1 MSHLTIETLARLVDE
16 VPAAHEA
23 AHLELCEECRIELEG
38 LRADAAAL
46 AALPEIEPAAAQW
59 SAIERRL
66 RQEGLMQ
73 TQVVALH
80 RSWWRPVL
88 QMAAALAIF
97 ALGGITTNWLR
108 SSDAQPAAGNQDRPN
123 TALVTNRSSA
133 PLNIGDAQLAVRA
146 AETAYLDA
154 LTRYTEL
161 AGATEVADPL
171 ARLAALESIVL
182 TTRAALGQAPADPVI
197 NGYHLTAVAQRDA
210 TIKRLASTSGNQTWF

>member
-16 VPAAHEA
+16 TPTAHEA
-23 AHLELCEECRIELEG
+23 AHLELCDECRSELEG

-46 AALPEIEPAAAQW
+46 AALPSIEPPSTQW
-59 SAIERRL
+59 VALEQRL

-73 TQVVALH
+73 TPVIAL
-80 RSWWRPVL
+80 RNRWWRPVM

-97 ALGGITTNWLR
+97 VLGGLSANLMR
-108 SSDAQPAAGNQDRPN
+108 SGVQPADAPANRSGATLVSNPSTAPVTLVDAQ
-123 TALVTNRSSA
+123 V
-133 PLNIGDAQLAVRA
+133 AVRT

-154 LTRYTEL
+154 LTRYSEL
-161 AGATEVADPL
+161 VGATEAADPL